1 MRRPAF
7 VLSIGLILAGCISLI
22 VQKGPNLGIDFTG
35 GTIVQIA
42 FEKPQ
47 SIVEVRSVL
56 VGEGIAGFNLQ
67 SFVKTNSILIKIKRS
82 EKPSAIVGDVMQKII
97 SEKIPA
103 NPFVMERVEFV
114 GPVVGKHLIRQSLM
128 AVIFSMV
135 GIILYVG
142 FRFKSGIW
150 GFAGVVAVLH
160 DVFIVLGI
168 FSICHKEITLTV
180 VAAFLTLAGYSVND
194 TIVIFDRIRENLRLM
209 RKESLY
215 TIMNQSLNSTLSRTI
230 MTSLTTL
237 VVVAGLFLFGGD
249 VMHDFAFG
257 LLIGIVVGTY
267 SSIFVAVPLVYVW
280 QTRIEE
286 AHKKNR

>member
-82 EKPSAIVGDVMQKII
+82 EKPSAIVGDVMQKVI

>member
-7 VLSIGLILAGCISLI
+7 VLSIGLVLAGCVSLV

-47 SIVEVRSVL
+47 SIDEVRSVL
-56 VGEGIAGFNLQ
+56 DGEGIAGFNLQ

-82 EKPSAIVGDVMQKII
+82 EKPSAIIGDMMQKII

-103 NPFVMERVEFV
+103 NPFVMERIEFV
-114 GPVVGKHLIRQSLM
+114 GPVVGKHLVRQSLM
-128 AVIFSMV
+128 AVVFSMV

-150 GFAGVVAVLH
+150 GFAGVIAVLH

-215 TIMNQSLNSTLSRTI
+215 TIMNQSLNSTLSRTM

-237 VVVAGLFLFGGD
+237 AVVAGLFLFGGD
-249 VMHDFAFG
+249 VIHDFAFG

-286 AHKKNR
+286 ANKKR